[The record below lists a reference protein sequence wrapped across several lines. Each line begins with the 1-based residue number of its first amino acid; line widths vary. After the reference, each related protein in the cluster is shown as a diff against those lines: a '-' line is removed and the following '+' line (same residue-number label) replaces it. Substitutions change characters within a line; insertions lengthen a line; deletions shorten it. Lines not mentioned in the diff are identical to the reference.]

1 MSEEKCIPE
10 QNLYNVP
17 ESIPISKLKIVI
29 EESKSSICKIKCSD
43 GGTGTGFFCVIP
55 FPDKFNLLP
64 VLITNYHV
72 IKEDDLKISKK
83 VKFSL
88 DNEEIHFE
96 IEISEN
102 RKFYSNEKYDVTIIE
117 IQNKDNLDL
126 NTFLE
131 IDEQVFKDNPDYN
144 YRSKT
149 IYLIHYPQGKES
161 EYSVGL
167 INSIGIDNFTIRHLC
182 NTQPGSSGCPIINL
196 YNNRVIGVHKGWSTS
211 GKNWNLG
218 TFLKEPISKFHKK
231 FEEKK
236 FENISNVN
244 SGIDAEKILKFL
256 IKLFFEYKDIKR
268 KINEDSAY
276 EIEYYLINKK
286 FVDKFKEIFF
296 FNEFEKIIS
305 NNLSEDMNEEKIYND
320 LLNDFNHKFLNK
332 IEKLNSKKII
342 NYLSNISFEKVD
354 YEYCEKARKTNN
366 DFIKVYNNFEL
377 WTKKTYEIFID
388 IGLNFIT
395 KPIIIKCY
403 FDHMHVFI
411 LTKKDSSEYLNI
423 YQLK

>member
-161 EYSVGL
+161 EYSVG
-167 INSIGIDNFTIRHLC
+167 
-182 NTQPGSSGCPIINL
+182 
-196 YNNRVIGVHKGWSTS
+196 
-211 GKNWNLG
+211 
-218 TFLKEPISKFHKK
+218 
-231 FEEKK
+231 
-236 FENISNVN
+236 
-244 SGIDAEKILKFL
+244 FL
-256 IKLFFEYKDIKR
+256 I
-268 KINEDSAY
+268 
-276 EIEYYLINKK
+276 
-286 FVDKFKEIFF
+286 V
-296 FNEFEKIIS
+296 
-305 NNLSEDMNEEKIYND
+305 
-320 LLNDFNHKFLNK
+320 
-332 IEKLNSKKII
+332 
-342 NYLSNISFEKVD
+342 
-354 YEYCEKARKTNN
+354 
-366 DFIKVYNNFEL
+366 
-377 WTKKTYEIFID
+377 
-388 IGLNFIT
+388 
-395 KPIIIKCY
+395 
-403 FDHMHVFI
+403 
-411 LTKKDSSEYLNI
+411 
-423 YQLK
+423 